1 MKNSTNAEVI
11 FPFAPAP
18 FPGESIASWV
28 IRLCN
33 SHGYG
38 FATVEKLVKAK
49 LKNNDWDEGV
59 TDQDTHAL
67 LLAAGLQ
74 YKQFF
79 DGILD
84 PRFLRD
90 NHVKLRPRKNDGR
103 PYYGFCKLCF
113 KEDKE
118 PYLRW
123 RWRYEIFRDCTVHRC
138 QLLTSCPHCEERI
151 YTGSVIL
158 RDDSRNVFIPN
169 FGYCKHCGQP
179 MYEDILSFGDV
190 QKNANRHTSYKA
202 PDINP
207 FDRRSILNWLWH
219 VKKERVRWKLKFG
232 FTPEPVPFWAPRTN
246 GLKQYRNLNLF
257 SRIKVAKAVG
267 IYRAEKNRQRAAN
280 RLAAEAAE
288 PAKS

>member
-1 MKNSTNAEVI
+1 MKDSTNAQVI

-18 FPGESIASWV
+18 FSGESIASWV

-38 FATVEKLVKAK
+38 FATVEKLVKVK
-49 LKNNDWDEGV
+49 LKNKDWDEGM

-67 LLAAGLQ
+67 LQAAGLE
-74 YKQFF
+74 YEQFF

-84 PRFLRD
+84 PRFLRE
-90 NHVKLRPRKNDGR
+90 NNVKLWPRSKDRR

-113 KEDKE
+113 KEDLE

-123 RWRYEIFRDCTVHRC
+123 RWRYENFRDCAEHHC
-138 QLLTSCPHCEERI
+138 KLLTSCPHCEERI
-151 YTGSVIL
+151 YTDSVIL
-158 RDDSRNVFIPN
+158 RDDSRSVFIPN
-169 FGYCKHCGQP
+169 VGYCKQCGQP
-179 MYEDILSFGDV
+179 LYEDIKSFGAEL
-190 QKNANRHTSYKA
+190 KNANRPIGYKA

-219 VKKERVRWKLKFG
+219 VKKGRVRWKLKFG
-232 FTPEPVPFWAPRTN
+232 FAPEPDPFWAPRKN

-267 IYRAEKNRQRAAN
+267 IYRAEKHRQRAEE
-280 RLAAEAAE
+280 RLAAQAAE
-288 PAKS
+288 SAK

>member
-1 MKNSTNAEVI
+1 MKDSTNAQVI
-11 FPFAPAP
+11 FPFAPTP
-18 FPGESIASWV
+18 FSGESIASWV

-38 FATVEKLVKAK
+38 FATVEKLVKVK
-49 LKNNDWDEGV
+49 LKNKDWDEGV

-67 LLAAGLQ
+67 LQAAGLQ

-84 PRFLRD
+84 PKFLRD
-90 NHVKLRPRKNDGR
+90 NHVKLWPRSNDGR

-123 RWRYEIFRDCTVHRC
+123 RWRYENYRGCTVHHC
-138 QLLTSCPHCEERI
+138 QLLTCCPHCEERI

-169 FGYCKHCGQP
+169 VGYCKQCGQP
-179 MYEDILSFGDV
+179 LYEDINTFGDV
-190 QKNANRHTSYKA
+190 KKNASRSIGYKVH
-202 PDINP
+202 DINP
-207 FDRRSILNWLWH
+207 FDRDSILSWLWH
-219 VKKERVRWKLKFG
+219 VKKRRIRWKLKFG
-232 FTPEPVPFWAPRTN
+232 FTLEPDPFWEPRTI
-246 GLKQYRNLNLF
+246 GLKQYRKLNLF

-280 RLAAEAAE
+280 RLAAQAAE
-288 PAKS
+288 PAK

>member
-1 MKNSTNAEVI
+1 MKDSTNAQVI
-11 FPFAPAP
+11 FPFAPTP
-18 FPGESIASWV
+18 FSGESIASWV
-28 IRLCN
+28 IRLCD

-38 FATVEKLVKAK
+38 FATVEKLVKVK
-49 LKNNDWDEGV
+49 LKNKDWDEGV

-67 LLAAGLQ
+67 LQAAGLQ

-84 PRFLRD
+84 PIFLRD
-90 NHVKLRPRKNDGR
+90 NHVKLWPRNNDGK

-123 RWRYEIFRDCTVHRC
+123 RWRYQNYRNCTLHHC
-138 QLLTSCPHCEERI
+138 HLLTCCPHCKERI

-158 RDDSRNVFIPN
+158 RDDSKKVFIPN
-169 FGYCKHCGQP
+169 VGYCKHCGQP
-179 MYEDILSFGDV
+179 LYEDINSFSEV
-190 QKNANRHTSYKA
+190 KKNASRAIGYKVQE
-202 PDINP
+202 INP

-219 VKKERVRWKLKFG
+219 VKKGRVRWKLKFG
-232 FTPEPVPFWAPRTN
+232 FTHEPDSFWVPRTI
-246 GLKQYRNLNLF
+246 GLKQYRDLNPF

-267 IYRAEKNRQRAAN
+267 IYRTEKNRQRAAN
-280 RLAAEAAE
+280 RLVAQDTE
-288 PAKS
+288 PAE